1 MKFGAA
7 FLISLT
13 AAQDYGLDGADLNG
27 AAFTDPDY
35 TYDDKD
41 AQNAGGISLD
51 DLSSLLAD
59 YYGGNTDYPI
69 ADYNLALDE
78 LQDAM
83 GTTASP
89 DAGRPD
95 YDGTDGDDGKQFLN
109 FQNSGSLS
117 AGELVTNSQT
127 FCWTCNASGADT
139 AASLAACVSGGRSQ
153 DCLAEG
159 EQDYCEVTMRKVN
172 GQIRQIQSRCA
183 QADTCDSIRNFHD
196 STATKP
202 SKWDHC
208 LPDTWLGNSWGNSK
222 RLAGRESVCS
232 ICHYTATTYGATDP
246 TSVSDDGT
254 QPSKLLFSGTSV
266 KVTGSTAGKTK
277 ELTHADFDQEW
288 GSQSNNVLDT
298 ISR

>member
-13 AAQDYGLDGADLNG
+13 AAQDYGLDGADMNG
-27 AAFTDPDY
+27 AAFNDPDY

-109 FQNSGSLS
+109 FGTGDLS
-117 AGELVTNSQT
+117 ADTLITNDQT

-159 EQDYCEVTMRKVN
+159 EQDYCEVTLRRVN
-172 GQIRQIQSRCA
+172 GEVRQIQSRCA
-183 QADTCDSIRNFHD
+183 QADTCDSIRNFND
-196 STATKP
+196 PTAAKP
-202 SKWDHC
+202 TKWDHC
-208 LPDTWLGNSWGNSK
+208 IPQTWGGNSWGNSK
-222 RLAGRESVCS
+222 RMAGRESVCS
-232 ICHYTATTYGATDP
+232 ICHYTATTYGGSDP
-246 TSVSDDGT
+246 TSVLNDGT
-254 QPSKLLFSGTSV
+254 APSKLRFDGTAIQI
-266 KVTGSTAGKTK
+266 TGATVGKTQ
-277 ELTHADFDQEW
+277 EISADAFDQEW
-288 GSQSNNVLDT
+288 GNQSNNVLDT
-298 ISR
+298 IN